1 MFIDKFHLR
10 FFFLMIIVGNYKI
23 FFSRQLYFYYFHL
36 YTCTL
41 YTRIKKIGKMVNN

>member
-36 YTCTL
+36 YTMHCIL
-41 YTRIKKIGKMVNN
+41 ELKKLVKW